1 MKKQE
6 YVTKI
11 SQKLNLT
18 KKNVA
23 EVTDAFIE
31 ELSLSLIN
39 QESVS
44 ITNLGTFK
52 KSKTKPYAYFS
63 PVDGSNM
70 YTEGITKISFSMSK
84 DLNSKVNK
92 GWNDG
97 DNLSFI

>member
-18 KKNVA
+18 KKNVI

-31 ELSLSLIN
+31 ELITSLIN

-52 KSKTKPYAYFS
+52 KNKTKPYTYFS
-63 PVDGSNM
+63 PVDGSKM
-70 YTEGITKISFSMSK
+70 TTEGITKISFSMSK
-84 DLNSKVNK
+84 DLNNRINK
-92 GWNDG
+92 G
-97 DNLSFI
+97 